1 MKYDDLAK
9 DFIDEMHNLGQIK
22 ANRKINST
30 FAGERFI
37 MQLLAMK
44 KEDMTPGDISNEMNI
59 STARVAAALNSL
71 EVKGYITRAVNQI
84 DRRKIIVK
92 LTNKGGKYAEKI
104 INTIVSDVAGLLG
117 KLGPEDAN
125 ELIRLTRKISS
136 IMEEKE
142 VKRNA

>member
-9 DFIDEMHNLGQIK
+9 DFIDEMHNLGQMK

-37 MQLLAMK
+37 MQLLTMK
-44 KEDMTPGDISNEMNI
+44 KEDITPGDISNEMNI
-59 STARVAAALNSL
+59 STARVAAILNSL
-71 EVKGYITRAVNQI
+71 ESKGYIRREVNQV

-92 LTNKGGKYAEKI
+92 LTDKGEKYAKKI
-104 INTIVSDVAGLLG
+104 INTIVSDVAGLLS
-117 KLGPEDAN
+117 KLGQEDAT

-142 VKRNA
+142 VKINA